1 MWSNDMIFPLLHIDF
16 QSESLLQQK
25 AKEQEVALTKET
37 LLIINDM
44 RMKFPGKT
52 DEESELIIEDVS
64 IYEKE
69 RE

>member
-1 MWSNDMIFPLLHIDF
+1 MSFF

-25 AKEQEVALTKET
+25 TKEQEVALTKET

-64 IYEKE
+64 ICK
-69 RE
+69 